1 MKHFNYFPLYKEI
14 RQKQKKELIEALQK
28 YPNHEFHFGMDY
40 CDGEQKKNAE
50 YPYIIVYWGMTPV
63 EVKVLVVKEK
73 EGLLHISVRDNDD
86 EYEKSITDID
96 VDIVLGQ
103 LENIL
108 DALPEKEG

>member
-1 MKHFNYFPLYKEI
+1 MKHFDYAPLYEEI
-14 RQKQKKELIEALQK
+14 YKRQKQELIDALRNF
-28 YPNHEFHFGMDY
+28 PNHEFHFGMDY
-40 CDGEQKKNAE
+40 DDEEQGEKAE
-50 YPYIIVYWGMTPV
+50 HPYIIVYWGMTPV
-63 EVKVLVVKEK
+63 EVKVLAVKEK

-108 DALPEKEG
+108 DGLPEKEE

>member
-14 RQKQKKELIEALQK
+14 RQKQKKELIEALQE

-40 CDGEQKKNAE
+40 CDSEQKKNAE
-50 YPYIIVYWGMTPV
+50 YPYIIVYWEMTPV
-63 EVKVLVVKEK
+63 EVKVLAVKEK
-73 EGLLHISVRDNDD
+73 EGLLHILVKDNED
-86 EYEKSITDID
+86 EYEKIITDID

-108 DALPEKEG
+108 DALPENEE